1 MQLVTRPQ
9 ECCRTKRIIML
20 VSAIEAKRRILI
32 VDDDQNSTHLVK
44 VLLEKTGS
52 YLVLEQNDA
61 TRAYQ
66 DARSFRP
73 DVILLDIEMPGKDG
87 GDVAAQIEADV
98 ELQRTPILFLTAL
111 VTKAEAEAGLRVQ
124 GRPTVAKPIAIPELI
139 NRIETNLAEAYSD

>member
-1 MQLVTRPQ
+1 MV
-9 ECCRTKRIIML
+9 

-87 GDVAAQIEADV
+87 GDVAAQIEADA

>member
-1 MQLVTRPQ
+1 MQLVTRPE
-9 ECCRTKRIIML
+9 ECRRTKRIIMV

-87 GDVAAQIEADV
+87 CDVAAQIEADA

-124 GRPTVAKPIAIPELI
+124 GRPAVAKPIAIPDLI
-139 NRIETNLAEAYSD
+139 NRIETNLAEACSG

>member
-1 MQLVTRPQ
+1 MV
-9 ECCRTKRIIML
+9 

-87 GDVAAQIEADV
+87 A
-98 ELQRTPILFLTAL
+98 T
-111 VTKAEAEAGLRVQ
+111 
-124 GRPTVAKPIAIPELI
+124 
-139 NRIETNLAEAYSD
+139 

>member
-1 MQLVTRPQ
+1 
-9 ECCRTKRIIML
+9 ML
-20 VSAIEAKRRILI
+20 VSAIEAKRCILI

-87 GDVAAQIEADV
+87 GDVAAQIEADA

-124 GRPTVAKPIAIPELI
+124 GRPAVAKPIAIPDLI
-139 NRIETNLAEAYSD
+139 NRIETNLAEACSG

>member
-1 MQLVTRPQ
+1 MV
-9 ECCRTKRIIML
+9 

-87 GDVAAQIEADV
+87 GDVAAQIEADA

-124 GRPTVAKPIAIPELI
+124 GRPAVAKPIAIPELI
-139 NRIETNLAEAYSD
+139 NRIEANLAEAYSD

>member
-1 MQLVTRPQ
+1 MV
-9 ECCRTKRIIML
+9 

-87 GDVAAQIEADV
+87 GDVAAQIEADA

-124 GRPTVAKPIAIPELI
+124 GRPAVAKPIAIPELI

>member
-1 MQLVTRPQ
+1 MV
-9 ECCRTKRIIML
+9 

-87 GDVAAQIEADV
+87 GDVAAQIEADA

-124 GRPTVAKPIAIPELI
+124 GRPAVAKPIAIPELI
-139 NRIETNLAEAYSD
+139 NRIETNLAEACSG

>member
-1 MQLVTRPQ
+1 MV
-9 ECCRTKRIIML
+9 

-87 GDVAAQIEADV
+87 GDVAAQIEADA

-124 GRPTVAKPIAIPELI
+124 GRPAVAKPIAIPELI
-139 NRIETNLAEAYSD
+139 DRIETNLAEAYSD

>member
-1 MQLVTRPQ
+1 
-9 ECCRTKRIIML
+9 ML

-87 GDVAAQIEADV
+87 GDVAAQIEADA

-124 GRPTVAKPIAIPELI
+124 GRPAVAKPIAIPELI
-139 NRIETNLAEAYSD
+139 NRIEANLAEAYSD